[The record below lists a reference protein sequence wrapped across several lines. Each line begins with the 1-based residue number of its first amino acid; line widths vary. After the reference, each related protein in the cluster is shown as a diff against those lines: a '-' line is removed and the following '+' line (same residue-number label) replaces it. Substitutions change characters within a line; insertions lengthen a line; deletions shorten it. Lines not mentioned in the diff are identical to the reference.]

1 MANKKIDSET
11 GVETVGHEWDGIE
24 ELNNPL
30 PRWWLLT
37 FYACILFAIGYVIVY
52 PAIPMLTKGTEGLW
66 GWSSRGSLAAE
77 TAKAEASR
85 KTLLA
90 QLTAT
95 PIEQLAQNPELMR
108 AAVSGGKAAFKVN
121 CVQCHGSGAAGS
133 TGYPNLNDDDWLYGG
148 NLKEIEQTITHG
160 IRQPGDDQT
169 RPGALM
175 PSFGRDG
182 ILTAAQIQDTV
193 SFVRTLS
200 GKEQA
205 SAGSARG
212 AALYAANCVACHG
225 PDGKGNRQLGAPNL
239 TDAIWLYGDSRDAIA
254 GSVTNA
260 HAGVMPA
267 WTTQLD
273 TATIRMLAAY
283 VHSLG
288 GGEKFGLTPAPASA
302 PTSAPTSAQ
311 AAAPAAAAPAN
322 AKP

>member
-1 MANKKIDSET
+1 MANRKIDSET

-37 FYACILFAIGYVIVY
+37 FYACILFSIGYVIVY
-52 PAIPMLTKGTEGLW
+52 PAIPLLSKGTEGLW
-66 GWSSRGSLAAE
+66 GWSSRGDLAAE
-77 TAKAEASR
+77 TQKVEAGRAS
-85 KTLLA
+85 LMA

-95 PIEQLAQNPELMR
+95 PIEKLAENPELMR
-108 AAVSGGKAAFKVN
+108 AAISGGKAAFRVN
-121 CVQCHGSGAAGS
+121 CVQCHGAGAGGS
-133 TGYPNLNDDDWLYGG
+133 TGYPNLNDDEWLFGG
-148 NLKEIEQTITHG
+148 NLAEIEQTITHG

-182 ILTAAQIQDTV
+182 ILTAPQVEDTV
-193 SFVRTLS
+193 TYVRTLS
-200 GKEQA
+200 GKEQPNA
-205 SAGSARG
+205 ASARG

-239 TDAIWLYGDSRDAIA
+239 TDAIWLYGSSREAIA
-254 GSVTNA
+254 GSVNNA

-267 WTTQLD
+267 WNTKLD

-288 GGEKFGLTPAPASA
+288 GGEKFSAPPAATPAPV
-302 PTSAPTSAQ
+302 
-311 AAAPAAAAPAN
+311 AAPATASTN